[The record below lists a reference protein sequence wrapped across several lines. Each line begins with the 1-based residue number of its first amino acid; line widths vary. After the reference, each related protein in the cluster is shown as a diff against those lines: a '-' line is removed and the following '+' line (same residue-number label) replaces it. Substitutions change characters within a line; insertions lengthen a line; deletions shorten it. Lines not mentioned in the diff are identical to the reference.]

1 MAASLSFTSYFP
13 NQFHTQKIAASF
25 QSTCISPTKFLNVK
39 LNIRCSP
46 RRRFDFSIQEKPRKV
61 ICANANNKNSIPIP
75 DRLLAAVGYFL
86 PFFDGVQYG
95 RFFLID
101 FPSAQLLLQP
111 LSPAIRVYKSYPYA
125 SILVLII
132 LYFYVVPNPNIRRY
146 VRFNVMQ
153 AVALDV
159 LLTVADIVDHAFE
172 PQNGIGLSLLTSFD
186 TTVFLFLL
194 TCLVYGSTSC
204 LMGQVA
210 RLPLVADAAETQ
222 ARILNLNDA
231 IISLSSSY
239 LNTQFKDVLPASCS
253 YPHRILW

>member
-111 LSPAIRVYKSYPYA
+111 LSPAIRVYKSYPY
-125 SILVLII
+125 
-132 LYFYVVPNPNIRRY
+132 
-146 VRFNVMQ
+146 
-153 AVALDV
+153 
-159 LLTVADIVDHAFE
+159 
-172 PQNGIGLSLLTSFD
+172 NGIGLSLLTSFD

-222 ARILNLNDA
+222 ELR
-231 IISLSSSY
+231 
-239 LNTQFKDVLPASCS
+239 
-253 YPHRILW
+253 LWLDDIGKWE